1 MAHYKLANIHLN
13 ENRSELHDLLDLSS
27 AEVSYNS
34 LPAGVGVPFVHA
46 HTDNEE
52 IYIVLEGRGKLFIDG
67 EELSISQGD
76 CFRIDPKGERC
87 LKADDDSELRF
98 ICIQACKGS
107 LKNFTASDAVVSQD
121 GKKPSWL

>member
-1 MAHYKLANIHLN
+1 MRGQMRPSGRRAPPCSFISLGASKA
-13 ENRSELHDLLDLSS
+13 LDAS
-27 AEVSYNS
+27 
-34 LPAGVGVPFVHA
+34 GVA
-46 HTDNEE
+46 
-52 IYIVLEGRGKLFIDG
+52 LKKLFIDG

-76 CFRIDPKGERC
+76 CFKIKQKGERC